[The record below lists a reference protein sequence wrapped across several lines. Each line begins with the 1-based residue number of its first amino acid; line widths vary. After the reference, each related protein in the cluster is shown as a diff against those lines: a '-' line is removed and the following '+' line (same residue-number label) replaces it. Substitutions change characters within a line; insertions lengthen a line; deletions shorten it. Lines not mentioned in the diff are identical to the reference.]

1 MTENEFT
8 ELAAGH
14 ALHALSAEDETRY
27 RSALAEHP
35 EWERIAHEAE
45 QTGAMLADGLADV
58 APPPSLRESLL
69 AHIAVTPQ
77 GDATVEAPSPDAT
90 ASSAGADRDADAD
103 RDAPQPRP
111 WRRRLFALA
120 AAIVLLAGI
129 GIATTSIVTDINRPA
144 SVVALEE
151 VTAAADA
158 AHATAEL
165 ASGAQA
171 TAYWSASLGTAV
183 LVADGLDELQ
193 PGQAYELWLVR
204 DETPISGGVF
214 TATDG
219 RQVTAVVDETMHE
232 GDVIAVTIEEA
243 GGSPT
248 GLPTTEPIIV
258 IATT

>member
-14 ALHALSAEDETRY
+14 ALHALSAEDEMRY

-35 EWERIAHEAE
+35 EWERIAREAE

-77 GDATVEAPSPDAT
+77 GDAAVEAPSPDAT
-90 ASSAGADRDADAD
+90 ASTAHADRDAA
-103 RDAPQPRP
+103 RP
-111 WRRRLFALA
+111 WSWRRRLFALA

-214 TATDG
+214 TAADG
-219 RQVTAVVDETMHE
+219 RQVTAVVEETMHE